1 MLVPVSKHTILF
13 SLFFSSLPLSLFA
26 QRESPFS
33 AVADDLQDI
42 QKSEDPRR
50 ATSHIVPRHSLVFLL
65 GHGNQHHKYNSML
78 VAPAFSKYLSI
89 WNLSPTPMCNSNP
102 CTRMTFSKK
111 KGGGGERKRV
121 KKRAERHPCY
131 KTLSTCRGVGFL
143 FPFFPPSRKIKLK
156 LSVSGVRAARLFT
169 PKT

>member
-1 MLVPVSKHTILF
+1 MANPCWSRCRSIQSF
-13 SLFFSSLPLSLFA
+13 SLFFPFLSLSLFA

-50 ATSHIVPRHSLVFLL
+50 TTSHIVPRHSLVFLR

-89 WNLSPTPMCNSNP
+89 
-102 CTRMTFSKK
+102 
-111 KGGGGERKRV
+111 
-121 KKRAERHPCY
+121 
-131 KTLSTCRGVGFL
+131 
-143 FPFFPPSRKIKLK
+143 
-156 LSVSGVRAARLFT
+156 
-169 PKT
+169 